1 MESIKRFFQG
11 SQQSFALLA
20 NQVRQRGRLRSLWP
34 RCILR
39 HRGEELRPSQG
50 EHGKRAAGLQGGL
63 PRSGNAPGL
72 SRPGT
77 HQNKRSPLRPVCGI
91 PGEHGSGKAL
101 LAVTYGTGKSDG
113 EAIEDKCS
121 WGRLRGGKERG
132 YRSGNPLSVSALCS
146 YILKSDYLN
155 SEYQSSIDGV
165 ACAIM
170 HF

>member
-20 NQVRQRGRLRSLWP
+20 HQVRQRGRLRSLWP

-50 EHGKRAAGLQGGL
+50 EHGKRAAGFQGGL

-91 PGEHGSGKAL
+91 PGEHGSGKAF
-101 LAVTYGTGKSDG
+101 LAEKNVLDIIRDLQKDT
-113 EAIEDKCS
+113 EDP
-121 WGRLRGGKERG
+121 GRESPETREQRKMVVRWQKG
-132 YRSGNPLSVSALCS
+132 
-146 YILKSDYLN
+146 
-155 SEYQSSIDGV
+155 
-165 ACAIM
+165 M
-170 HF
+170 